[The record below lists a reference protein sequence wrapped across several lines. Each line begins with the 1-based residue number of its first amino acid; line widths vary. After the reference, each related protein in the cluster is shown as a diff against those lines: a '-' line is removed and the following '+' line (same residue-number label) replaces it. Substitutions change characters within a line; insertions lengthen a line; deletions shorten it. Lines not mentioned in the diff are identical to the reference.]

1 MVSSC
6 HQAKGFPAAVI
17 TRKLEAPITMKRHLF
32 MLGLLFAVPTFAG
45 STTATQDASQGAR
58 RPTPFERKSPVQVLI
73 DHRQDLALTDAQA
86 TSLSQLQTAL
96 DAKNAPVKQSLEAL
110 RPPAPPAQDQANHEQ
125 ARGLFEQL
133 RANDLAAYQEAEQV
147 LTDAQKTQ
155 ARTLLESER
164 RSHGPGH
171 GGRGG
176 PPRGE

>member
-1 MVSSC
+1 
-6 HQAKGFPAAVI
+6 
-17 TRKLEAPITMKRHLF
+17 MKRHLF

-45 STTATQDASQGAR
+45 STTPTQDASQGAR
-58 RPTPFERKSPVQVLI
+58 RPPPFERKSPVQVII

-86 TSLSQLQTAL
+86 ASLTRIQTAL

-110 RPPAPPAQDQANHEQ
+110 RPPAPPDRTQGTPSAQDQANHEQ

-133 RANDLAAYQEAEQV
+133 RANDMAAYQEAEQV

>member
-1 MVSSC
+1 
-6 HQAKGFPAAVI
+6 
-17 TRKLEAPITMKRHLF
+17 MKRHLF
-32 MLGLLFAVPTFAG
+32 MLGLLFAVPTFAS
-45 STTATQDASQGAR
+45 STPTSQGSSQDAR
-58 RPTPFERKSPVQVLI
+58 RPPPFERKSPVQVLI

-86 TSLSQLQTAL
+86 ASLERIQTAL

-110 RPPAPPAQDQANHEQ
+110 RPPAPPDRTQGTPSAEDKAAHEQ

-133 RANDLAAYQEAEQV
+133 RANDLAAYQQAEQV
-147 LTDAQKTQ
+147 LTDAQKSQ
-155 ARTLLESER
+155 ARTLLETER

>member
-1 MVSSC
+1 
-6 HQAKGFPAAVI
+6 
-17 TRKLEAPITMKRHLF
+17 MKRHLI
-32 MLGLLFAVPTFAG
+32 MLGLLFAVPAVAG
-45 STTATQDASQGAR
+45 STTPTQDASQGAR
-58 RPTPFERKSPVQVLI
+58 RPPPFERKSPVQVLI

-86 TSLSQLQTAL
+86 SSLTQIQTAL

-110 RPPAPPAQDQANHEQ
+110 RPPAPPDRGPQGTPSAQDQARHEQ

-133 RANDLAAYQEAEQV
+133 RANDMAAYQQAEQV

-155 ARTLLESER
+155 VRTLLEAER
-164 RSHGPGH
+164 PAHGPGH

>member
-1 MVSSC
+1 
-6 HQAKGFPAAVI
+6 
-17 TRKLEAPITMKRHLF
+17 MKRHLF
-32 MLGLLFAVPTFAG
+32 TLGLLFAVPAFAG
-45 STTATQDASQGAR
+45 STTTPPTQDASQGAR
-58 RPTPFERKSPVQVLI
+58 RPPPFERKSPVQVLI

-86 TSLSQLQTAL
+86 ASLERIQTAL

-110 RPPAPPAQDQANHEQ
+110 RPSTPPERGTQGTPSAQEQANHEQ

-133 RANDLAAYQEAEQV
+133 RTNGMAAYQEAEQV

-155 ARTLLESER
+155 ARTMLESER

>member
-1 MVSSC
+1 MHRVSPEP
-6 HQAKGFPAAVI
+6 GP
-17 TRKLEAPITMKRHLF
+17 ERH
-32 MLGLLFAVPTFAG
+32 
-45 STTATQDASQGAR
+45 
-58 RPTPFERKSPVQVLI
+58 
-73 DHRQDLALTDAQA
+73 
-86 TSLSQLQTAL
+86 
-96 DAKNAPVKQSLEAL
+96 
-110 RPPAPPAQDQANHEQ
+110 PPAPPDRPQGMPSAQDPAAHEQ

-147 LTDAQKTQ
+147 LTDAQKSQ

>member
-1 MVSSC
+1 
-6 HQAKGFPAAVI
+6 
-17 TRKLEAPITMKRHLF
+17 MKRHLF

-45 STTATQDASQGAR
+45 STTTTTQDASQGAR
-58 RPTPFERKSPVQVLI
+58 RPPPFERKSPVQVLI

-86 TSLSQLQTAL
+86 ASLTKIQTAL

-110 RPPAPPAQDQANHEQ
+110 RPPAPPDRGTQQGTPSAQDQAAHEQ

-133 RANDLAAYQEAEQV
+133 RTNDMAAYQEAEQV

>member
-1 MVSSC
+1 
-6 HQAKGFPAAVI
+6 
-17 TRKLEAPITMKRHLF
+17 MKRHLF
-32 MLGLLFAVPTFAG
+32 MLGLLFAAPTFAG
-45 STTATQDASQGAR
+45 STTHDTQDASQGAR
-58 RPTPFERKSPVQVLI
+58 RPPPFERKSPVQLLI

-86 TSLSQLQTAL
+86 ASLTRIQTAL

-110 RPPAPPAQDQANHEQ
+110 RPSAPPDRNTQAAPSAQDQARHEQ

-133 RANDLAAYQEAEQV
+133 RANGLAAYQEAEQV

-164 RSHGPGH
+164 RAHGPGH

>member
-1 MVSSC
+1 
-6 HQAKGFPAAVI
+6 
-17 TRKLEAPITMKRHLF
+17 MKRHLF
-32 MLGLLFAVPTFAG
+32 MLGLLFAAPTFAG
-45 STTATQDASQGAR
+45 STTTTTQDASQGAR
-58 RPTPFERKSPVQVLI
+58 RPPPFERKSPVQVLI

-86 TSLSQLQTAL
+86 ASLTRIQTAL

-110 RPPAPPAQDQANHEQ
+110 RPPAPPDRAQGTPSAQDPAVHEE

-133 RANDLAAYQEAEQV
+133 RANDLAAWQEAEQV
-147 LTDAQKTQ
+147 LTDAQKSQ